1 MFYKSVDLRSR
12 EAMVDFLRSHERYNT
27 MNSWNRT
34 TSYSNNMKIH
44 SLGLPREIKSKAFEL
59 LSVDDAYDQ
68 INLIINDW
76 NEDHN
81 YQWQARFNGRSGGYL
96 VLYRGGTKQSEYK
109 SYCPRCGQR
118 NFKLVPP
125 ENPTPEEEIR
135 LMVQRKPFWSAKAI
149 YENFADQI
157 AVLGFSE
164 EESKDIIRDE
174 KLAIKNGKEMSL
186 DDRCGVCKGKRRNYT
201 KPLIQILT
209 YPGQSVDQGE
219 DFGDWTIEQ
228 LRERV
233 KLVQSFDQLCDDI
246 VAELTR
252 LCNEY
257 DVVEEQIYVPTTVK
271 KLQPIGG

>member
-1 MFYKSVDLRSR
+1 
-12 EAMVDFLRSHERYNT
+12 
-27 MNSWNRT
+27 
-34 TSYSNNMKIH
+34 MKIH

-109 SYCPRCGQR
+109 SYCLRCGQR

-125 ENPTPEEEIR
+125 ENPTPEEEVR
-135 LMVQRKPFWSAKAI
+135 LMVQRKSFWSIKTI
-149 YENFADQI
+149 YENFAERI
-157 AVLGFSE
+157 TVLGFSE
-164 EESKDIIRDE
+164 EEAQKIIQNE

-186 DDRCGVCKGKRRNYT
+186 DNKCGVCGGPRVNFL
-201 KPLIQILT
+201 KPPTQILL
-209 YPGQSVDQGE
+209 YPGQDVDQGE
-219 DFGDWTIEQ
+219 DFEDWSIEQ
-228 LRERV
+228 LRDRV
-233 KLVQSFDQLCDDI
+233 KLIQSFDQLCDDI

-257 DVVEEQIYVPTTVK
+257 DVVEEQICVPTTVK

>member
-1 MFYKSVDLRSR
+1 
-12 EAMVDFLRSHERYNT
+12 
-27 MNSWNRT
+27 
-34 TSYSNNMKIH
+34 
-44 SLGLPREIKSKAFEL
+44 
-59 LSVDDAYDQ
+59 
-68 INLIINDW
+68 
-76 NEDHN
+76 
-81 YQWQARFNGRSGGYL
+81 
-96 VLYRGGTKQSEYK
+96 
-109 SYCPRCGQR
+109 
-118 NFKLVPP
+118 
-125 ENPTPEEEIR
+125 
-135 LMVQRKPFWSAKAI
+135 MVQRKPFWSAKAI